1 MYEQYKKTD
10 QVWLPHIPA
19 QWKVEKIKHLFSE
32 RVEKGYPHELLLVS
46 SQNMGVVPKSVYGN
60 RTVEAQKDLHLLKL
74 VRKGDFVISLRAFQ
88 GGIEYAYYQGII
100 SPAYTI
106 MVNKGNIASPYF
118 KYLAKS
124 SVFID
129 LLRLCVTGIREGQ
142 NIDYT
147 RLKNFKIPI
156 PPRTEQDQ
164 IVRFLDWKVSAI
176 NRLIGIKRK
185 DTVLLEEISKAVI
198 NKVITK
204 GLHDVPLKNSCI
216 KWIGNI
222 PKHWDVVRCKF
233 LFRERD
239 ERSASG
245 SEEHLSMSQKFGLI
259 PDDQLNERR
268 MLSESYQGGKLCY
281 RDDIVLNR
289 LKAHLGVFALSQQ
302 LGVISPDYTVLMPNK
317 NKILPS
323 YAETIL
329 KSDLCRGELRMRVR
343 GLVEGFWRLY
353 TNDFY
358 NIFLPIPPLDEQ
370 KVIMRYIHGFSNK
383 IERYRK
389 NIIVEIKKLEELK
402 NRLIADTV
410 TGKIDVR
417 NIEIPNYEFVG
428 EESQAEEEIDVEASE
443 NEE

>member
-1 MYEQYKKTD
+1 MYLNSYPKD
-10 QVWLPHIPA
+10 
-19 QWKVEKIKHLFSE
+19 WKQIKLRQILRPFSE
-32 RVEKGYPHELLLVS
+32 KNHPELPLLSVVREKGVIVRNVHDKEENHNY
-46 SQNMGVVPKSVYGN
+46 VPEDLSNYKRVKRGQFAMNKMKAWQGSYG
-60 RTVEAQKDLHLLKL
+60 
-74 VRKGDFVISLRAFQ
+74 ISKYD
-88 GGIEYAYYQGII
+88 GIV
-100 SPAYTI
+100 SPAYFVFDVDDDI
-106 MVNKGNIASPYF
+106 NLDFFNVAIRSQVYVSYFGQAS
-118 KYLAKS
+118 
-124 SVFID
+124 D
-129 LLRLCVTGIREGQ
+129 GIRVGQ
-142 NIDYT
+142 WDLSMQRMKEISF
-147 RLKNFKIPI
+147 LV

-198 NKVITK
+198 NKIITK

-428 EESQAEEEIDVEASE
+428 EESQAEEEIAVEASE